1 MLVSNIYSEPS
12 RSPAKIEMAIDKA
25 GRIVIPLALRERLNL
40 QDGTRLEICL
50 ETDDAIVLKVAHEE
64 TPTQRM
70 SGVLAF
76 TGKLAKTVAGS
87 DDLVKHGRDER
98 INKLINL

>member
-1 MLVSNIYSEPS
+1 MLVSNFPS
-12 RSPAKIEMAIDKA
+12 QPVDLPKKIEMTIDKA

-64 TPTQRM
+64 PPTERKQ
-70 SGVLAF
+70 GVLSF
-76 TGKLAKTVAGS
+76 TGKLAKTGMGS
-87 DDLVKHGRDER
+87 ESLVKQSRDER
-98 INKLINL
+98 INKLIQL